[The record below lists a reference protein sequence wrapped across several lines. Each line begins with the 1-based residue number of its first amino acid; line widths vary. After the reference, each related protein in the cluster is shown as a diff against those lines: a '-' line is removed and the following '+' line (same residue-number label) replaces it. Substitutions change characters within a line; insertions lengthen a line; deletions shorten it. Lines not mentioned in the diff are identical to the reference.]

1 MITRSRVALA
11 LLLAILIASSI
22 QLSDSKS
29 ESHLFVSKVSASSVD
44 NVVVYFLDVG
54 QGDSILI
61 KMENKSILIDGGPK
75 TASTTLLGFLSSVN
89 VTHLNFI
96 IATHPHE
103 DHIGG
108 LVAVMQSIAVDSILY
123 NGYNYTTQIF
133 QDFMTLA
140 LVHNLTIASR
150 NQVYQLTTTTN
161 FTILNPIQPLE
172 FSDIN
177 ANSVV
182 IKLQVN
188 NVSFLFTGDATI
200 DSEQSMLNAGLNLQ
214 SDVLK
219 VGHHGSNTSTSQAF
233 LDTVNPSY
241 AVISAGINNTY
252 GHPHDETIQKLVN
265 KGVTIYGTFASGTIV
280 FSTDGNLLTVQ
291 GNPQNIPEFA
301 LTVLPILMLSMLA
314 VSVVLKKRKFNVI
327 R

>member
-1 MITRSRVALA
+1 MRIRSRVAVA

-22 QLSDSKS
+22 QFSHSNSKR
-29 ESHLFVSKVSASSVD
+29 HLFVSPVSASTVD
-44 NVVVYFLDVG
+44 NAVVYFVDVG

-75 TASTTLLGFLSSVN
+75 TASATLLSFLNSVN

-108 LVAVMQSIAVDSILY
+108 LVAVMQSLTVDAILY

-133 QDFMTLA
+133 QDFMSLA
-140 LVHNLTIASR
+140 QLHNLTVANR
-150 NQVYQLTTTTN
+150 NQVYPLTTTTN

-188 NVSFLFTGDATI
+188 NVSFLFAGDATLN
-200 DSEQSMLNAGLNLQ
+200 SEQSMLNAELSLQ
-214 SDVLK
+214 SNVLK

-233 LDTVNPSY
+233 LDAVSPSF

-252 GHPHDETIQKLVN
+252 GHPHIETIQKLMN

-280 FSTDGNLLTVQ
+280 FSTDGNILAVQ
-291 GNPQNIPEFA
+291 GNPQIIPEFA
-301 LTVLPILMLSMLA
+301 STVLPILMLSMLA
-314 VSVVLKKRKFNVI
+314 VSVALKKRKINI
-327 R
+327 IC